1 MKNLLIITLIAASSS
16 AYAQF
21 PCENGMSGGTYPC
34 NQITLMSHLAPEE
47 IDAVE
52 HHGNYLNDIWG
63 WTDAES
69 GSEYA
74 LVGLVDGVAFVDV
87 TLPTNPVYL
96 GKLQESATSNGR
108 VSRIGDVQHGKSS
121 WRDIKTFKNHAF
133 IVSDIN
139 GAHGMQVLDLT
150 KLRGLDG
157 STTVK
162 FKADAQYEEFGS
174 AHNIVINEE
183 TGFAYVVG
191 VSDGGTKCS
200 GGLHVI
206 DINDPKNPAFVACFS
221 TDGYTHDAQCVIYQ
235 GPDADYQGQ
244 EICFNSNEDTFTI
257 VNVDDKDNMS
267 MISRTG
273 YDQVSYT
280 HQGWL
285 SEDHRF
291 FLSNDELDENA
302 FGFNPRTLIWNIEDL
317 DAPVLIGE
325 YYNNAA
331 AIDHNLYT
339 HNGLAFESN
348 YFSGLR
354 VLDLAQVADGK
365 LRERAFFDTYPDAD
379 AIEFG
384 GTWSNYPYFE
394 SGTIIVSDMNNGLF
408 VLQLD
413 LEEDIIATHPADM
426 EGCEN
431 EELSFVVAATGTTN
445 SYQWQRFD
453 GKTYVNLTNN
463 DQVSGTQTNEL
474 KIMAQNNYQGDI
486 LRCKITETNGT
497 LHYTFP
503 SSYEIKGEPLEVA
516 FSFEETTPGSVQ
528 FTNESTGAQ
537 SYSWDFGDG
546 STSDE
551 ENPIHTFEYG
561 VFNVTLTVTNECE
574 TAELTKETFVVTG
587 LDDQSRYFNVFP
599 NPSSDLINVFSQES
613 GMLEIRDTSGKLTHE
628 QAITRGAHVIG
639 LNHLRKGIYFISI
652 RTPETFVVKKLIIQ

>member
-1 MKNLLIITLIAASSS
+1 MKKLLITALIATSFTG
-16 AYAQF
+16 YAQY
-21 PCENGMSGGTYPC
+21 PCENGLADGAYPC
-34 NQITLMSHLAPEE
+34 NQITLMGRLIPEE

-52 HHGNYLNDIWG
+52 HHGNFLNDIWG
-63 WTDAES
+63 WTDPDS

-87 TLPTNPVYL
+87 TVPTNPLYL

-108 VSRIGDVQHGKSS
+108 VSRVGDVQHGKSS
-121 WRDIKTFKNHAF
+121 WRDVKTFNNHAF
-133 IVSDIN
+133 IVSDLN

-157 STTVK
+157 STAVK

-174 AHNIVINEE
+174 AHNIVINEA

-191 VSDGGTKCS
+191 ISDGGTKCS

-206 DINDPKNPAFVACFS
+206 DINDPKNPKFEACFS

-235 GPDADYQGQ
+235 GADADYQGQ

-273 YDQVSYT
+273 YDRVSYT

-302 FGFNPRTLIWNIEDL
+302 HGFNPRTLIWDIEDL
-317 DAPVLIGE
+317 DAPVLLGE

-339 HNGLAFESN
+339 HNGLAYESN

-354 VLDLAQVADGK
+354 VLDMAQVADGK
-365 LRERAFFDTYPDAD
+365 LRERAYFDTYPAAD
-379 AIEFG
+379 VIEFG

-408 VLQLD
+408 VLRLD
-413 LEEDIIATHPADM
+413 LDDDIIATHPGDK

-431 EELSFVVAATGTTN
+431 EEISFVVEATGSGHT
-445 SYQWQRFD
+445 YQWQWFN
-453 GKTYVNLTNN
+453 GTTYVNLGDDN
-463 DQVSGTQTNEL
+463 QISGAQTNEL
-474 KIMAQNNYQGDI
+474 KIMAQNNYEGDI
-486 LRCKITETNGT
+486 LRCKITDPNGA
-497 LHYTFP
+497 LHYSFP
-503 SSYEIKGEPLEVA
+503 TSYAIKGEPLVVA
-516 FSFEETTPGSVQ
+516 FNFTETTPGTVQ
-528 FTNESTGAQ
+528 FTNESSGAQ
-537 SYSWDFGDG
+537 SYAWDFGDG

-551 ENPIHTFEYG
+551 ENPTHTFEYG
-561 VFNVTLTVTNECE
+561 VFNVTLTATNECE

-587 LDDQSRYFNVFP
+587 LDDESKYFNIFP
-599 NPSSDLINVFSQES
+599 NPSSDLVNVFSQES
-613 GMLEIRDTSGKLTHE
+613 GMLEIRDSSGKLSHQ

-639 LNHLRKGIYFISI
+639 LNHLRHGLYFISI
-652 RTPETFVVKKLIIQ
+652 QTPEAFVVKKLIIQ

>member
-1 MKNLLIITLIAASSS
+1 
-16 AYAQF
+16 
-21 PCENGMSGGTYPC
+21 
-34 NQITLMSHLAPEE
+34 
-47 IDAVE
+47 
-52 HHGNYLNDIWG
+52 
-63 WTDAES
+63 
-69 GSEYA
+69 
-74 LVGLVDGVAFVDV
+74 
-87 TLPTNPVYL
+87 
-96 GKLQESATSNGR
+96 
-108 VSRIGDVQHGKSS
+108 
-121 WRDIKTFKNHAF
+121 
-133 IVSDIN
+133 
-139 GAHGMQVLDLT
+139 
-150 KLRGLDG
+150 
-157 STTVK
+157 
-162 FKADAQYEEFGS
+162 
-174 AHNIVINEE
+174 
-183 TGFAYVVG
+183 
-191 VSDGGTKCS
+191 
-200 GGLHVI
+200 
-206 DINDPKNPAFVACFS
+206 
-221 TDGYTHDAQCVIYQ
+221 
-235 GPDADYQGQ
+235 
-244 EICFNSNEDTFTI
+244 
-257 VNVDDKDNMS
+257 VDDKDNMS

-413 LEEDIIATHPADM
+413 LEDDIIATHPADM
-426 EGCEN
+426 ERCEN
-431 EELSFVVAATGTTN
+431 EELTFVVAATGTTN

-463 DQVSGTQTNEL
+463 DQVSGAQTNEL

-503 SSYEIKGEPLEVA
+503 TSYEIKGEPLEVA
-516 FSFEETTPGSVQ
+516 FRFEETTPGSVQ

-587 LDDQSRYFNVFP
+587 LDDKSKYFNVFP

-628 QAITRGAHVIG
+628 QTITRGAHVIG
-639 LNHLRKGIYFISI
+639 LYHLRKGIYFISI